1 MKYLSLS
8 IPGYNVP
15 VPTGVKE
22 ISDKAGPFGQNILK
36 LGIEILFISAFV
48 LALVFL
54 VWGGIGWITSQGNKE
69 SLQKA
74 RQTLIYSI
82 FGLVIILLS
91 FLLVRIINY
100 FFGIPLV

>member
-22 ISDKAGPFGQNILK
+22 ISDNAGPFGQNILK

-54 VWGGIGWITSQGNKE
+54 VWGGINWITSQGNKE

-74 RQTLIYSI
+74 RQTLIYSV

-91 FLLVRIINY
+91 FLLVRILGH

>member
-1 MKYLSLS
+1 MKYISLS
-8 IPGYNVP
+8 IPGFDVP
-15 VPTGVKE
+15 VPTGVKQL
-22 ISDKAGPFGQNILK
+22 SDKAGPFGQNILK
-36 LGIEILFISAFV
+36 LGVEILFLSAIA

-54 VWGGIGWITSQGNKE
+54 IWGGIGWITSQGNKE
-69 SLQKA
+69 NLQKA

-82 FGLVIILLS
+82 FGLVVILLS